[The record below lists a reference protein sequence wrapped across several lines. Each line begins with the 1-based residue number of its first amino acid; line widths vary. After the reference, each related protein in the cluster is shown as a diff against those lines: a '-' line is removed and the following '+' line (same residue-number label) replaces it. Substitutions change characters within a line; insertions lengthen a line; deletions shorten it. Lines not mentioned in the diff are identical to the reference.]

1 MVNFANK
8 IAFHARGAPE
18 KPALIAGPRR
28 LSWAELDAL
37 TDRFANHLDALGRDR
52 RDRVAIYAF
61 NTLEFVI
68 AFFGTMKH
76 GAIAVP
82 LNKRL
87 EGEDLARILAHAAP
101 SVVVAPQ
108 ADAFRFADLPA
119 EVLTFGEGAE
129 GGFWDALGA
138 APTGRRQSGA
148 QGREIAN
155 LLYTSGTTGQP
166 KAVIHTH
173 LMRHAV
179 AGAMA
184 NRFALSRNDIGLAV
198 SPFFH
203 TGGLSVLC
211 NCIHAGGT
219 CVLMPKWDPASMLA
233 EVTRHQVTFAHFVST
248 LVVDITDLPDSAFD
262 GFTPRLRMTWAGGHS
277 VDTWRLDAYERR
289 MGGVLVQGY
298 SRTEGGLAYNFPDP
312 AQRSFAHNGHACRD
326 SSDLAIYD
334 AREGA
339 LRQDGG
345 LGEIVVRGDGV
356 SPGYWNPDGIRPPE
370 TVLDGWARTGDW
382 GRLDPDG
389 ALHFEGRIDHMIKS
403 GGENV
408 FPAEVEKAIV
418 QIPEVQTAMVL
429 GLADPRLGEIVA
441 ALVVRRG
448 SGLTEEALRHRLRA
462 KLAGYKLPRLISFVD
477 DLPRLGSGK
486 VDLARSRQI
495 LMQSREGTA

>member
-1 MVNFANK
+1 MVNFANN
-8 IAFHARGAPE
+8 IGFHARGAPG
-18 KPALIAGPRR
+18 KPALIAGSRR
-28 LSWAELDAL
+28 LSWSELDAL
-37 TDRFANHLDALGRDR
+37 TDRFANHLDALGLDR

-68 AFFGTMKH
+68 AFFGAMKH

-87 EGEDLARILAHAAP
+87 EGEDLARILTHAAP

-108 ADAFRFADLPA
+108 GDAFRFEGLAA
-119 EVLTFGEGAE
+119 EILTFGDGEE
-129 GGFWDALGA
+129 GGFWEVLAA
-138 APTGRRQSGA
+138 APAARIAPGA
-148 QGREIAN
+148 QGHEIAN

-166 KAVIHTH
+166 KAVVHTH

-184 NRFALSRNDIGLAV
+184 NRFALSRNDVGLAV

-219 CVLMPKWDPASMLA
+219 CVLMPKWDPALMLA
-233 EVTRHQVTFAHFVST
+233 EVTRHDVTFAHFVST
-248 LVVDITDLPDSAFD
+248 LVVDITDLPDASFD
-262 GFTPRLRMTWAGGHS
+262 AAPPRLRMTWSGGHS

-289 MGGVLVQGY
+289 MGGVLLQGY

-312 AQRSFAHNGHACRD
+312 ALRSFAHNGYACRD

-334 AREGA
+334 ADAGR
-339 LRQDGG
+339 LRRDGG

-356 SPGYWNPDGIRPPE
+356 SPGYWNPDGIRPAE

-382 GRLDPDG
+382 GRQAPDG
-389 ALHFEGRIDHMIKS
+389 AVHFEGRIDHMIKS

-408 FPAEVEKAIV
+408 FPAEVEKAIL
-418 QIPEVQTAMVL
+418 QLPGVQTATVL
-429 GLADPRLGEIVA
+429 GVADPRLGEIVA
-441 ALVVRRG
+441 AIVVRRG
-448 SGLTEEALRHRLRA
+448 AEMTEDDLRERLRA
-462 KLAGYKLPRLISFVD
+462 KLAGYKLPRLIRFVD

-495 LMQSREGTA
+495 LMQNREGTA